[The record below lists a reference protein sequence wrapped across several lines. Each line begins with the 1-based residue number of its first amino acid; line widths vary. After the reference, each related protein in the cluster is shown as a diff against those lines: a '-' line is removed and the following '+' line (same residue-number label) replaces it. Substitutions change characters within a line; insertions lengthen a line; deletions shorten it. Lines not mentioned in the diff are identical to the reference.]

1 MISYSMCVIPASHGA
16 FLAHLREV
24 DAERVGFVL
33 PGYVDLRLR
42 GPTFA
47 LDFCIPWQSER
58 RLLGDQLRKD
68 PTNAWKEIDT

>member
-1 MISYSMCVIPASHGA
+1 MMISYSMCVIPASHGA

-33 PGYVDLRLR
+33 PGYVDLGLR

-68 PTNAWKEIDT
+68 PTNA